1 MAPVTVLLTHPLPFD
16 AQRRFPPGWRLRVLP
31 GAGALDRAAAL
42 RELPGCQGLLC
53 LLTDAVDREIID
65 GGPDLRIIANVG
77 VGFNNID
84 WAHARDRG
92 IAVTNTPGALTEA
105 TADLTVALILAAARR
120 LVEGD
125 RFLRAGRFTG
135 WDLEL
140 LLGLEL
146 RGAVL
151 GIVGLGRIG
160 RAVAARARAFGME
173 IVYHNR
179 RPLPPELEPAAG
191 ARWLPLD
198 ELLAQSDVVSL
209 HCPLTPGTRHLIG
222 ERALARMKDGAV
234 LVNTARGPVV
244 DEAALA
250 RALRSGKLLA
260 AGLDV
265 YEDEPAVRPE
275 LLALDNVILLPHIGS
290 ANRRTREAIVT
301 MAVENL
307 KAFFATG
314 RPLNPVY

>member
-1 MAPVTVLLTHPLPFD
+1 MAPATILLTHPLPFD
-16 AQRRFPPGWRLRVLP
+16 VQRQFPPEWRLRVLP
-31 GAGALDRAAAL
+31 GAGPLDRAAAL

-53 LLTDAVDREIID
+53 LLTDAVDREIVD

-77 VGFNNID
+77 VGYNNID
-84 WAHARDRG
+84 WAHARERG

-105 TADLTVALILAAARR
+105 TADLTLALILAAARR
-120 LVEGD
+120 VVEGD

-140 LLGLEL
+140 MLGLEL

-160 RAVAARARAFGME
+160 QAVAARARAFGME

-179 RPLPPELEPAAG
+179 RPLPPEQEG
-191 ARWLPLD
+191 GTHWLPLD

-209 HCPLTPGTRHLIG
+209 HCPLTPETRHLIDG
-222 ERALARMKDGAV
+222 RALARMKDGAV

-275 LLALDNVILLPHIGS
+275 LLDLDNAILLPHIGS

-307 KAFFATG
+307 KSFFATG
-314 RPLNPVY
+314 KPLNPVY